1 MFAPQHHRILKNI
14 ARADGL
20 LARLKFHYS
29 HHDPRGRWFYRSSH
43 EAARIQE
50 LPTGRVRIDFGV
62 SA

>member
-1 MFAPQHHRILKNI
+1 MFAAQRHRILKNI
-14 ARADGL
+14 ARADGM

-29 HHDPRGRWFYRSSH
+29 HHDPRGRWFYRSGN